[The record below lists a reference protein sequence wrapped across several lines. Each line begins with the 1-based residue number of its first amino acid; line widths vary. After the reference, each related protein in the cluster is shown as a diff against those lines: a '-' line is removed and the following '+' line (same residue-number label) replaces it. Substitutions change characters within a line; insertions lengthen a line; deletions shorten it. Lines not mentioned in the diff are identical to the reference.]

1 MINVSDMK
9 RGIILDIDGAPWQ
22 VIDCAFQTPSARGAS
37 TITKIKI
44 KNLKTGHVLN
54 KSYRGG
60 EMLNEADCEKRGVQ
74 FLYKDGD
81 EFVFMDDENYDQFN
95 LPNEALG
102 DSGGYLTEGLGV
114 RSLLYNGSVINVELP
129 LSVELVVTET
139 APAIKGATAQAQ
151 LKPATLETGLEVMVP
166 PYLTS
171 GEKIKIDTRDGRFVG
186 RVNE

>member
-9 RGIILDIDGAPWQ
+9 RGMLLDIDDAPWQ
-22 VIDCAFQTPSARGAS
+22 VIDCTFQTPSARGAS
-37 TITKIKI
+37 TLTKIKI
-44 KNLKTGHVLN
+44 KNLRTGQVLN

-60 EMLNEADCEKRGVQ
+60 EMLQEADCEKRSVQ

-81 EFVFMDDENYDQFN
+81 EFVFMDDESYDQFN
-95 LPNEALG
+95 LEQDVLG
-102 DSGGYLTEGLGV
+102 DSGGYLTEGLSV
-114 RSLLYNGSVINVELP
+114 RSLLYNGTVINVELP
-129 LSVELVVTET
+129 LSVELEVTET

-171 GEKIKIDTRDGRFVG
+171 GEKIKIDTRDSRFIG

>member
-1 MINVSDMK
+1 MISVSDIK
-9 RGIILDIDGAPWQ
+9 RGILLDIDDAPWQ

-37 TITKIKI
+37 TLTKIKI
-44 KNLKTGHVLN
+44 KNLKTGQVLN

-60 EMLNEADCEKRGVQ
+60 EMLKEADCEKRRVQ
-74 FLYKDGD
+74 FLYKDGE
-81 EFVFMDDENYDQFN
+81 EFVFMDDESYDQFN
-95 LPNEALG
+95 LPQEILG
-102 DSGGYLTEGLGV
+102 DSAGYLTEGFGV

-129 LSVELVVTET
+129 LSVELEVTET

-151 LKPATLETGLEVMVP
+151 LKPATLETGIQVMVP

-171 GEKIKIDTRDGRFVG
+171 GEKIKIDTRDGRFIG

>member
-9 RGIILDIDGAPWQ
+9 RGMLLDIDNAPWQ
-22 VIDCAFQTPSARGAS
+22 VIDCTFQTPSARGAS

-44 KNLKTGHVLN
+44 KNLKTGQVLN

-74 FLYKDGD
+74 FLYKDGE
-81 EFVFMDDENYDQFN
+81 EFVFMDDESYDQFN
-95 LPNEALG
+95 LPGESLG
-102 DSGGYLTEGLGV
+102 DSAGYLTEGLGV
-114 RSLLYNGSVINVELP
+114 RSLLYNGTVINVELP
-129 LSVELVVTET
+129 LSVELMVTET

-171 GEKIKIDTRDGRFVG
+171 GEKIKIDTRDGRFIG

>member
-9 RGIILDIDGAPWQ
+9 RGILLDMDGAPWQ

-37 TITKIKI
+37 TLTKIKI
-44 KNLKTGHVLN
+44 KNLKTGQVLN

-74 FLYKDGD
+74 FLYKDAD
-81 EFVFMDDENYDQFN
+81 EFVFMDDESYDQFN
-95 LPNEALG
+95 LPEEVLG
-102 DSGGYLTEGLGV
+102 DAAGYLTEGLGV
-114 RSLLYNGSVINVELP
+114 RSLLYNGAVINVELP
-129 LSVELVVTET
+129 LSVELLVTET

-151 LKPATLETGLEVMVP
+151 LKPATLETGIQVMVP

-171 GEKIKIDTRDGRFVG
+171 GEKIKIDTRDGRFIG